1 MCLGK
6 LCILFAERR
15 ANDPDLPRLSAFGI
29 TVFADGSVVNN
40 NDRDAG
46 LHRDHLELS
55 RFFRAR
61 FCNFHNTHVI
71 HQVDERT
78 VEGYTAFCARVHEN
92 ARTYLD
98 DTPPPSD
105 GEGSS
110 SGSD

>member
-6 LCILFAERR
+6 LRILFAERR
-15 ANDPDLPRLSAFGI
+15 AEDPALKSLSAFGI
-29 TVFADGSVVNN
+29 TVKADGSVVNN

>member
-6 LCILFAERR
+6 LRILFAERR
-15 ANDPDLPRLSAFGI
+15 AEDPALKSLSAFGI
-29 TVFADGSVVNN
+29 TVKADGSVVNN
-40 NDRDAG
+40 ADTDSV

-55 RFFRAR
+55 RFFRGR
-61 FCNFHNTHVI
+61 FCNFHNTSVV
-71 HQVDERT
+71 HQVDEFSNNANAT
-78 VEGYTAFCARVHEN
+78 LSVRVYEN

-105 GEGSS
+105 GEESS

>member
-15 ANDPDLPRLSAFGI
+15 ANNPALKSLSAFGI
-29 TVFADGSVVNN
+29 TVKADGSVVNN
-40 NDRDAG
+40 ADTDSV

-55 RFFRAR
+55 RFFRGR
-61 FCNFHNTHVI
+61 FCNFHNTSVV
-71 HQVDERT
+71 HQVDEFSNNANAT
-78 VEGYTAFCARVHEN
+78 LSVRVYEN

-105 GEGSS
+105 GEESS

>member
-1 MCLGK
+1 MCVGWLR
-6 LCILFAERR
+6 ILIAERR
-15 ANDPDLPRLSAFGI
+15 AKNPALKSLSALGV
-29 TVFADGSVVNN
+29 TVYADGSVVNN
-40 NDRDAG
+40 NDAG
-46 LHRDHLELS
+46 LDRDHLELS
-55 RFFRAR
+55 RYFRGR
-61 FCNFHNTHVI
+61 FCYFHNRHVI
-71 HQVDERT
+71 HQADEHT